1 MAVSNNRRNI
11 EEILVLRLNGT
22 ELRGYPR
29 SKPATREVSQ
39 DASSTLRS
47 GGVRSTPERAYFTK
61 INGWMHLQL

>member
-47 GGVRSTPERAYFTK
+47 GGVRSTPERA
-61 INGWMHLQL
+61 